1 MSAIKEKV
9 DTFILEVENIAFGEL
24 IHKDDVK
31 RLLEIIFETKKEKI
45 LFELSFA
52 AKYNTGILRII
63 RNGAKEA
70 EDEYFSRIK
79 KEYSENLTK
88 LKVYLEDILSGTT
101 DYYKNLFE
109 KKYFGSTQ
117 KALDNLND
125 LCEDFAKVKLLLDD
139 RKYA

>member
-101 DYYKNLFE
+101 DYYKNYSIYGDNFQIETFIMKSYLENFHNLYHP
-109 KKYFGSTQ
+109 KK
-117 KALDNLND
+117 KLWLD
-125 LCEDFAKVKLLLDD
+125 
-139 RKYA
+139 